1 MAASR
6 RGGEVFYP
14 PEEIGGEKNSPPL
27 LPIARFEFTLRDFGA
42 VAFCLLDSLPDLF
55 SSKSLLVPINE
66 EKAGNK
72 AQWVNFLSAGPY
84 EGNYK
89 IHLRLYRLNA
99 DNDYVVTSR
108 GSALNPDGE
117 RRKTMTPPHIRVAH
131 CYSLSHTEFFLLC
144 RGLEDL
150 YWDAAAIDDEP
161 EHAEFVRAL
170 VNQITERHPRLEMEK
185 VNDVVKVYLQGP
197 DPGNILAKMPAL
209 KAAKSENLLIRLYGD
224 AVRDLVVARMIS
236 GLAMTLQESPLSPG
250 KTDSGVQEDFED
262 SQEMELCAQ
271 DLPCSQS
278 LLADEDKENGNGSP
292 PEPER
297 EALPPYAP
305 KRAPLARKRLCF
317 SGPDFS
323 KPPSKIK
330 MSHP

>member
-117 RRKTMTPPHIRVAH
+117 RRKTMTPPISA
-131 CYSLSHTEFFLLC
+131 
-144 RGLEDL
+144 
-150 YWDAAAIDDEP
+150 
-161 EHAEFVRAL
+161 
-170 VNQITERHPRLEMEK
+170 
-185 VNDVVKVYLQGP
+185 
-197 DPGNILAKMPAL
+197 
-209 KAAKSENLLIRLYGD
+209 LLIVIRSLTQSSSSCVGD
-224 AVRDLVVARMIS
+224 WKIS
-236 GLAMTLQESPLSPG
+236 TGMP
-250 KTDSGVQEDFED
+250 
-262 SQEMELCAQ
+262 
-271 DLPCSQS
+271 
-278 LLADEDKENGNGSP
+278 
-292 PEPER
+292 
-297 EALPPYAP
+297 
-305 KRAPLARKRLCF
+305 
-317 SGPDFS
+317 
-323 KPPSKIK
+323 PPSTTNR
-330 MSHP
+330 STPSSSAPW